1 MDQESRWYS
10 MFKRLD
16 QNKNLPTLMAYLGGE
31 LHLGEAR
38 QEIDDKV
45 PSAFMRGDGRKVT
58 SVKLNHEE
66 AREGV
71 DDEVPGAFMRREGR
85 QFTGEKC

>member
-1 MDQESRWYS
+1 
-10 MFKRLD
+10 
-16 QNKNLPTLMAYLGGE
+16 
-31 LHLGEAR
+31 
-38 QEIDDKV
+38 
-45 PSAFMRGDGRKVT
+45 MRGDGRKVT
-58 SVKLNHEE
+58 GVKLNHEE